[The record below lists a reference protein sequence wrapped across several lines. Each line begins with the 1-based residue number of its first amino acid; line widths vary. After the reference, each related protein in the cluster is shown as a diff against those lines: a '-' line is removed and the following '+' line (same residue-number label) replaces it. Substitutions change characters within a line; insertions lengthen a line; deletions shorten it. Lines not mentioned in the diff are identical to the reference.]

1 MTYIVTPD
9 EMRAV
14 ESAAID
20 SGRTE
25 AELICEAAAGIAEW
39 IEDNV
44 LNYLQSRKVVGLIG
58 PGKNGADALVAMS
71 YLVEMGWD
79 AAACLIKERDLTS
92 LPVEAA
98 SLEQIEMV
106 DSLTAAGDISVILD
120 GMYGAGGRAE
130 LPPEAAELAADVAR
144 IRRSHAIPVVAVDL
158 PSGVDP
164 LTGAADPNAIAADVT
179 LVTGFIKVGLLHD
192 PAATLAGDIYTVQLQ
207 IAPPESDS
215 LISVLQHE
223 TVVDLLPKRQAT
235 DGKHE
240 HGGVLVIGGAPNYF
254 GAPRLAA
261 EAALRVGTGV
271 VGAAVPRTLIS
282 TIAAQVPEIVYV
294 PLVDT
299 DARRSV
305 NDLTEALSGEHS
317 RYSATVLGPGLGRD
331 KPAEDLLAGLFGQAA
346 TRIAAPIG
354 FGALEP
360 PEAEETVTTS
370 EQSALGSVPVV
381 LDADALN
388 WLSGQENW
396 PQLLSNMSAV
406 LTPHHG
412 EMARLLGIEIEEVR
426 RDPRETARAAAA
438 EWGQVVVL
446 KGGFTAIAAPDG
458 RLAVAHRATP
468 ELGTAGTGDVLA
480 GVIGGFLAQGLQ
492 PFDAACVAVYIGA
505 EAGRFARNVRSSRGV
520 AARDVIENL
529 GSVLDVLDGS
539 WVWS

>member
-9 EMRAV
+9 EMRAA
-14 ESAAID
+14 ETAAIE

-44 LNYLQSRKVVGLIG
+44 LNFLQSRKVVGLIG

-79 AAACLIKERDLTS
+79 AAACLTQERDLAS
-92 LPVEAA
+92 LPVDAA
-98 SLEQIEMV
+98 SLEQIEIV

-120 GMYGAGGRAE
+120 GMFGTGGRAE
-130 LPPEAAELAADVAR
+130 LPQQAAELSTATAE
-144 IRRSHAIPVVAVDL
+144 IRKAHAIPVVAVDV
-158 PSGVDP
+158 PSGIDP

-179 LVTGFIKVGLLHD
+179 LATGFIKTGLLHE
-192 PAATLAGDIYTVQLQ
+192 PAATLAGDVYTVELK
-207 IAPPESDS
+207 IAPPESAQ
-215 LISVLQHE
+215 LIPVLQHE
-223 TVVDLLPKRQAT
+223 TVVDLLPHRRAT
-235 DGKHE
+235 DGKHD
-240 HGGVLVIGGAPNYF
+240 HGGVLVVGGAPNYF

-271 VGAAVPRTLIS
+271 VGAAVPRMLIT
-282 TIAAQVPEIVYV
+282 TIASQVPEIVYV

-299 DARRSV
+299 DPRRSV
-305 NDLTEALSGEHS
+305 NDLTEALSGEHA
-317 RYSATVLGPGLGRD
+317 RYTATVLGPGLGRD

-346 TRIAAPIG
+346 TRTAAPIG
-354 FGALEP
+354 FGALEHSEP
-360 PEAEETVTTS
+360 DETTESS
-370 EQSALGSVPVV
+370 EQSALGSVPLV

-396 PQLLSNMSAV
+396 PALLSNLSAV

-412 EMARLLGIEIEEVR
+412 EMARLLGVEIDAVR
-426 RDPRETARAAAA
+426 HDPRESARSAAAD
-438 EWGQVVVL
+438 WGQVVVL
-446 KGGFTAIAAPDG
+446 KGGYTTIAAPDG

-480 GVIGGFLAQGLQ
+480 GLIGGFLAQGLQ

-505 EAGRFARNVRSSRGV
+505 EAGRFARNMRSSRGV
-520 AARDVIENL
+520 VARDVIENL

-539 WVWS
+539 WVWA